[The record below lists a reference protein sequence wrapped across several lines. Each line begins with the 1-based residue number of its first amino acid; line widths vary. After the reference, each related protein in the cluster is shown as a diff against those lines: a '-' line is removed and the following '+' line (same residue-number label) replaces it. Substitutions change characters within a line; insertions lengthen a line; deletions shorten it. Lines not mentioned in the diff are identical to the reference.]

1 MGGLTVRP
9 DLAHRWDLAPQ
20 EAIALQ
26 RRLAE
31 RVRREPDL
39 GEVRRVAGV
48 DASYRNQT
56 AVGAVVVLDY
66 PTLTVV
72 DYVVAR
78 CPVTYPYV
86 PGLLSFRE
94 APAVLQALAQI
105 KVVPDLLIF
114 DGHGIAHPRRLG
126 LASHIGV
133 LLDVPSIGCAKR
145 RLCGTYE
152 MPGTEAGSV
161 SPLYDKDTHEIIGAV
176 VRTRTDVR
184 PVFVSVGHRVDL
196 DTAIHYVL
204 TCCRGRRLPEPTRWA
219 DKIAGGLRPALEGLG
234 SQDGSTKN
242 VASAQTGGSNEG
254 D

>member
-133 LLDVPSIGCAKR
+133 LLDVPSIGCAAVCR
-145 RLCGTYE
+145 RC
-152 MPGTEAGSV
+152 M
-161 SPLYDKDTHEIIGAV
+161 
-176 VRTRTDVR
+176 TRTLTRSSARWCGHGPTSGLCLSRLGTGLTWTR
-184 PVFVSVGHRVDL
+184 PF
-196 DTAIHYVL
+196 T
-204 TCCRGRRLPEPTRWA
+204 TC
-219 DKIAGGLRPALEGLG
+219 
-234 SQDGSTKN
+234 
-242 VASAQTGGSNEG
+242 
-254 D
+254 

>member
-9 DLAHRWDLAPQ
+9 DLVHRWDLTPQ

-39 GEVRRVAGV
+39 REVRRVAGV
-48 DASYRNQT
+48 DASYRDQT
-56 AVGAVVVLDY
+56 AMGAVVVLDY

-72 DYVVAR
+72 DYAVAR

-105 KVVPDLLIF
+105 EVRPDLLIF

-161 SPLYDKDTHEIIGAV
+161 SQLYDRDTHEAIGAV
-176 VRTRTDVR
+176 VRTRTNVR
-184 PVFVSVGHRVDL
+184 PVFVSIGHRVDV
-196 DTAIHYVL
+196 DTAVAYVL
-204 TCCRGRRLPEPTRWA
+204 ACCRGRRLPEPTRWA
-219 DKIAGGLRPALEGLG
+219 HKVAGGLRPPVERSAGLHG
-234 SQDGSTKN
+234 DSDCVTS
-242 VASAQTGGSNEG
+242 VHSGGGNGE